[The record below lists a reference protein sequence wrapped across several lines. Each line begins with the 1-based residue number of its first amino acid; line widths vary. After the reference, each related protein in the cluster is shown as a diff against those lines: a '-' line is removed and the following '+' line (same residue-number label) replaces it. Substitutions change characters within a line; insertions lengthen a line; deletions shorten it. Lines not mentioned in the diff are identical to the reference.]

1 MATPDKRILIVAFD
15 ALRPDMVTPE
25 LMPNLTAF
33 AAAGIRFSH
42 SRATFPTETRVNQ
55 AALATGCYPARHG
68 IVGNRFMDPVAS
80 PGKLLN
86 TGDETELVA
95 GDRRLGGR
103 LLGVPALGEILA
115 GQGMGLA
122 VVGAGT
128 PGGTR
133 MLHHR
138 AERLGGFRFS
148 LHRPDASVPAAR
160 IAAVIDRIGP
170 IPAHEIPSL
179 TWLTYATD
187 VYLDYVEPELAPE
200 VAILWLC
207 EPDNS
212 YHHRGIGAPAN
223 LAAIRH
229 ADAEFGRILA
239 RRDASAMGDNL
250 QIVTLSDHGQ
260 LTVAGEPLDL
270 STQLSAAGFADLLL
284 SVDSAGGIILR
295 ESDPHLINAVVGWLQ
310 GEPWCGPLFTRDGR
324 GCLKHR
330 QVGLDHP
337 RTPDIALVLRSDDT
351 PSVHGPTGS
360 TRHDSLYPAGGG
372 LHGGL
377 HEAELSTWFAAQGD
391 AFVSGRVSALP
402 TGIVD
407 VLPTILQV
415 LGLETPSWTQG
426 RILREALVAH
436 AGEPD
441 LVAVE
446 HVHAAESRS
455 GVRTCLSVSTVGQTS
470 YINRGWVE

>member
-1 MATPDKRILIVAFD
+1 
-15 ALRPDMVTPE
+15 MVTPA

-33 AAAGIRFSH
+33 AETGVRFLH

-55 AALATGCYPARHG
+55 AALVTGCYPERHG
-68 IVGNRFMDPVAS
+68 IVGNRFMDAVAS

-86 TGDETELVA
+86 TGDETELAA

-115 GQGMGLA
+115 GRGMGLA
-122 VVGAGT
+122 VIGAGT

-133 MLHHR
+133 MLHHK
-138 AERLGGFRFS
+138 AEEQGGFRFS
-148 LHRPDASVPAAR
+148 LHRPDASVPPER
-160 IAAVIDRIGP
+160 IAAIIDRFGP

-179 TWLTYATD
+179 AWLSYATD
-187 VYLDYVEPELAPE
+187 VYLDYVESELTPE

-212 YHHRGIGAPAN
+212 YHSRGIGSTAN

-239 RRDASAMGDNL
+239 RRDASPTGDRL

-270 STQLSAAGFADLLL
+270 RARLSAAGFADLSLAL
-284 SVDSAGGIILR
+284 DSAGGIHLR
-295 ESDPHLINAVVGWLQ
+295 ESDPHLIDAVVDWLQ
-310 GEPWCGPLFTRDGR
+310 DQPWCGPLFTREGR
-324 GCLKHR
+324 GCLTYR

-337 RTPDIALVLRSDDT
+337 RAPDIALVLRSDNT
-351 PSVHGPTGS
+351 PSAHGPVGS
-360 TRHDSLYPAGGG
+360 TRHDSTYPAGGG

-377 HEAELSTWFAAQGD
+377 HEAELSTWFAARGD
-391 AFVSGRVSALP
+391 AFVGNRASTLP

-407 VLPTILQV
+407 VLPTILHL
-415 LGLETPSWTQG
+415 LGLEAPSRVQG

-436 AGEPD
+436 ANEPTPMGRD
-441 LVAVE
+441 
-446 HVHAAESRS
+446 HIHAAESRA
-455 GVRTCLSVSTVGQTS
+455 GLRTKLSVSTVGQTS